1 MINKNV
7 LINLERDIEEI
18 ERHINKLKN
27 IVKEIKK
34 KEEMKRY
41 YHKLYLDGYFDE
53 KEYKRRIKIIEKK
66 IKYLERSKYLTLY
79 DLINLINNSQKIIEF
94 LKNIEE
100 KSEEENKNI
109 QYYQMKIDDTIN
121 YINQAYLEIFK
132 KEEIKIGKRF
142 IEASNVLSRKKE
154 EKKKKIKVKLKL
166 TEEHKIDYYQEI
178 KNILIRFS
186 YRIFGGI
193 SKRILNSSPKLYF
206 YLKYS
211 LKEAYYNMEPDELL
225 SVMFSFLSIIILI
238 SIFISLYLLNIFYLI
253 YGVLAFLSVAGL
265 LILYF
270 NYKKQSIVED
280 INRNLPFAIIHM
292 ASLADAGIEIKY
304 VIKIISETEE
314 YGYLSKEFKKIYD
327 KINLGEGLVESLRAV
342 ADDTLSKDLK
352 DFLEELI
359 LTITSGRK
367 ISEFLIL
374 YSQQEMI
381 RYNTFL
387 KKINQVMKT
396 FSDLYVGMVLTIP
409 MIIIS
414 VGVMLLSIL
423 QQTYNMNIQGIL
435 EVITYIG
442 LPVINVGFIVLFD
455 KLTKE

>member
-1 MINKNV
+1 MINKNI
-7 LINLERDIEEI
+7 LINLEKNIEEI
-18 ERHINKLKN
+18 ERYVNKLKN
-27 IVKEIKK
+27 IVKEINRK
-34 KEEMKRY
+34 KEMRKNFY
-41 YHKLYLDGYFDE
+41 KLYLDRYFDE
-53 KEYKRRIKIIEKK
+53 KEYRRRIKIIEKK
-66 IKYLERSKYLTLY
+66 IKYLERSKYLILY
-79 DLINLINNSQKIIEF
+79 DLINLINNSQKIVEF

-109 QYYQMKIDDTIN
+109 QYYQMKINNTMN
-121 YINQAYLEIFK
+121 YINQVYPEIFK

-142 IEASNVLSRKKE
+142 IEASNVLFRKRK
-154 EKKKKIKVKLKL
+154 EKKKKIKIKLKL
-166 TEEHKIDYYQEI
+166 AEEYRINYYEEI

-186 YRIFGGI
+186 YKIFGGL
-193 SKRILNSSPKLYF
+193 SRRILNNSPKIYF
-206 YLKYS
+206 YLKYL
-211 LKEAYYNMEPDELL
+211 LKETYHNIEPDELL
-225 SVMFSFLSIIILI
+225 SIMLLFLSIIILVA
-238 SIFISLYLLNIFYLI
+238 IFISLYFLNIFYLI
-253 YGVLAFLSVAGL
+253 YGVLIFLSTIGL
-265 LILYF
+265 VVLYF
-270 NYKKQSIVED
+270 NYKKQNIIED

-292 ASLADAGIEIKY
+292 ASLADSGIEIKY
-304 VIKIISETEE
+304 IIKIISEIEE

-327 KINLGEGLVESLRAV
+327 KISLGEGLVESLRSV

-381 RYNTFL
+381 RYNSFL

-414 VGVMLLSIL
+414 IGVMLLSIL
-423 QQTYNMNIQGIL
+423 QQTYNINIQGIL
-435 EVITYIG
+435 EIITYIG
-442 LPVINVGFIVLFD
+442 LPIINIGFIILFD

>member
-18 ERHINKLKN
+18 ERYINKLKN
-27 IVKEIKK
+27 VVKEIKK

-53 KEYKRRIKIIEKK
+53 KEYKRRITIIEKK
-66 IKYLERSKYLTLY
+66 IKYLDRSKYLALY

-211 LKEAYYNMEPDELL
+211 LKEAYYNIEPDELL

-253 YGVLAFLSVAGL
+253 YGVLAFLSAAGL

>member
-211 LKEAYYNMEPDELL
+211 LKEAYYNIEPDELL

-253 YGVLAFLSVAGL
+253 YGVLAFLSAAGL

-327 KINLGEGLVESLRAV
+327 KINLGEGLVESLRSV
-342 ADDTLSKDLK
+342 ADNTLSKDLK

>member
-18 ERHINKLKN
+18 RRYIDKLKN
-27 IVKEIKK
+27 ILKEIKR
-34 KEEMKRY
+34 KEEMKKY
-41 YHKLYLDGYFDE
+41 FHKLYLDGYFDE
-53 KEYKRRIKIIEKK
+53 KEYKRRLTIIEKR
-66 IKYLERSKYLTLY
+66 IKYLEKSKYLILY

-94 LKNIEE
+94 LKNIEG
-100 KSEEENKNI
+100 KSKEENKNI
-109 QYYQMKIDDTIN
+109 QYYQMKINDTIN
-121 YINQAYLEIFK
+121 YISKVYPEIFK
-132 KEEIKIGKRF
+132 KEEIKIGKKF
-142 IEASNVLSRKKE
+142 IEASNVLFRKKE
-154 EKKKKIKVKLKL
+154 EKKRKTKVKLKL
-166 TEEHKIDYYQEI
+166 TEDRKINYYQEI
-178 KNILIRFS
+178 RNILIRLS
-186 YRIFGGI
+186 YKIFGGI
-193 SKRILNSSPKLYF
+193 SRRILNNNPKLYF

-211 LKEAYYNMEPDELL
+211 LKEAYYNIEPDELL
-225 SVMFSFLSIIILI
+225 SIMFLFSSIIILI
-238 SIFISLYLLNIFYLI
+238 SILISLYLLNIFYLI
-253 YGVLAFLSVAGL
+253 YGLIAFLSVVGL

-304 VIKIISETEE
+304 IIKIISETEE

-327 KINLGEGLVESLRAV
+327 KINLGEGLVESLRSV
-342 ADDTLSKDLK
+342 GDDTLSKDLK
-352 DFLEELI
+352 DFLEELM

-381 RYNTFL
+381 RYNSFL

-423 QQTYNMNIQGIL
+423 QQTYNLNIQGIL
-435 EVITYIG
+435 EIITYVG
-442 LPVINVGFIVLFD
+442 LPAINIGFIILFD

>member
-1 MINKNV
+1 MINKNI
-7 LINLERDIEEI
+7 LINLEKNIEEI
-18 ERHINKLKN
+18 ERYINKLKN
-27 IVKEIKK
+27 IVRKIKRKEEIKK
-34 KEEMKRY
+34 YFYR
-41 YHKLYLDGYFDE
+41 LYLDGYFDE
-53 KEYKRRIKIIEKK
+53 KEYKRKITIVEKK
-66 IKYLERSKYLTLY
+66 IKYLERSKYLILY

-94 LKNIEE
+94 LKNIEG

-109 QYYQMKIDDTIN
+109 QYYRMKINDTIN
-121 YINQAYLEIFK
+121 YINRVYPDIFK
-132 KEEIKIGKRF
+132 KEDIKISKRF
-142 IEASNVLSRKKE
+142 IEASTILSKKRE
-154 EKKKKIKVKLKL
+154 ERKKKIKHKLKL
-166 TEEHKIDYYQEI
+166 TKEHKIDYYQEI
-178 KNILIRFS
+178 KNMLIRFS
-186 YRIFGGI
+186 YKIFGNL
-193 SKRILNSSPKLYF
+193 SRKILNSNPKLYF

-211 LKEAYYNMEPDELL
+211 LREAYYSIEPNELL
-225 SVMFSFLSIIILI
+225 SVMFLFSSIIILI
-238 SIFISLYLLNIFYLI
+238 SIFISLYFLNIFYLI
-253 YGVLAFLSVAGL
+253 CGVLIFLFVIGL

-304 VIKIISETEE
+304 IIKIISETEE

-327 KINLGEGLVESLRAV
+327 KISLGRGLIESLRSV

-381 RYNTFL
+381 RYNAFL
-387 KKINQVMKT
+387 RKTNQIMKT

-414 VGVMLLSIL
+414 IGVMLLSIL
-423 QQTYNMNIQGIL
+423 QQTYNINIRGIL
-435 EVITYIG
+435 EIITYVG
-442 LPVINVGFIVLFD
+442 LPIINVGFMIIFN

>member
-1 MINKNV
+1 M
-7 LINLERDIEEI
+7 
-18 ERHINKLKN
+18 
-27 IVKEIKK
+27 
-34 KEEMKRY
+34 
-41 YHKLYLDGYFDE
+41 
-53 KEYKRRIKIIEKK
+53 
-66 IKYLERSKYLTLY
+66 
-79 DLINLINNSQKIIEF
+79 F
-94 LKNIEE
+94 L
-100 KSEEENKNI
+100 
-109 QYYQMKIDDTIN
+109 
-121 YINQAYLEIFK
+121 
-132 KEEIKIGKRF
+132 
-142 IEASNVLSRKKE
+142 
-154 EKKKKIKVKLKL
+154 
-166 TEEHKIDYYQEI
+166 
-178 KNILIRFS
+178 FS
-186 YRIFGGI
+186 
-193 SKRILNSSPKLYF
+193 
-206 YLKYS
+206 
-211 LKEAYYNMEPDELL
+211 
-225 SVMFSFLSIIILI
+225 SIIIFI

-253 YGVLAFLSVAGL
+253 YGLIAFLSVVGL
-265 LILYF
+265 IILYF

-304 VIKIISETEE
+304 IIKIISETEE

-327 KINLGEGLVESLRAV
+327 KINLGEGLVESLRSV

-381 RYNTFL
+381 RYNSFL

-423 QQTYNMNIQGIL
+423 QQTYNVNIQGIL
-435 EVITYIG
+435 EIITYVG
-442 LPVINVGFIVLFD
+442 LPAINIGFIILFD

>member
-1 MINKNV
+1 
-7 LINLERDIEEI
+7 
-18 ERHINKLKN
+18 
-27 IVKEIKK
+27 
-34 KEEMKRY
+34 
-41 YHKLYLDGYFDE
+41 
-53 KEYKRRIKIIEKK
+53 
-66 IKYLERSKYLTLY
+66 
-79 DLINLINNSQKIIEF
+79 
-94 LKNIEE
+94 
-100 KSEEENKNI
+100 
-109 QYYQMKIDDTIN
+109 MKINDTIN
-121 YINQAYLEIFK
+121 YINRVYPDIFK
-132 KEEIKIGKRF
+132 KEDIKISKRF
-142 IEASNVLSRKKE
+142 IEASTILSKKRE
-154 EKKKKIKVKLKL
+154 ERKKKIKHKLKL
-166 TEEHKIDYYQEI
+166 TKEHKIDYYQEI
-178 KNILIRFS
+178 KNMLIRFS
-186 YRIFGGI
+186 YKIFGNL
-193 SKRILNSSPKLYF
+193 SRKILNSNPKLYF

-211 LKEAYYNMEPDELL
+211 LREAYYSIEPNELL
-225 SVMFSFLSIIILI
+225 SVMFLFSSIIILI
-238 SIFISLYLLNIFYLI
+238 SIFISLYFLNIFYLI
-253 YGVLAFLSVAGL
+253 CGVLIFLFVIGL

-304 VIKIISETEE
+304 IIKIISETEE

-327 KINLGEGLVESLRAV
+327 KISLGRGLIESLRSV

-381 RYNTFL
+381 RYNAFL
-387 KKINQVMKT
+387 RKTNQIMKT

-414 VGVMLLSIL
+414 IGVMLLSIL
-423 QQTYNMNIQGIL
+423 QQTYNINIRGIL
-435 EVITYIG
+435 EIITYVG
-442 LPVINVGFIVLFD
+442 LPIINVGFMIIFN